1 MPSMRW
7 EELVGANVR
16 RLRKA
21 KGLSQESL
29 AHDAGIA
36 MRYLAG
42 IERGEENPTV
52 LVLVKVA
59 QALGTKPAALLD
71 DTSVST

>member
-1 MPSMRW
+1 MRW
-7 EELVGANVR
+7 EELVGANIR

-21 KGLSQESL
+21 RGLSQETL

-42 IERGEENPTV
+42 IERGEENPSL
-52 LVLVKVA
+52 LVIVKVA
-59 QALGTKPAALLD
+59 QALYVAPATLLEEPPIA
-71 DTSVST
+71 S